1 MVKLSLGSECNSC
14 ICYKLF
20 ENREEEKDLATL
32 IVQNAQT
39 LKVLD
44 LSCYLKLNTEDI
56 QHILCSCKNLTEID
70 FSKSKLRTKSISALV
85 NFVPSDLLKLNL
97 SGLRINDRNLEKLV
111 KRCNKII
118 ELDLSSTL
126 ITLKGVILI
135 SDNLSNS
142 LVNLSLP
149 NEIGLCLYSSPD
161 LCEIIFLIAS
171 LKHLWWKSCD
181 VYELKRR
188 SEDHSRSS
196 EALEFEIIH
205 LKQMLQHLTINKIPH
220 NIADPSYPYGDN
232 GIWEI
237 KCEQDDFFPSYEF
250 QL

>member
-1 MVKLSLGSECNSC
+1 MRKTNRAKLMVFFSR
-14 ICYKLF
+14 F
-20 ENREEEKDLATL
+20 EGMRGEKQQQ
-32 IVQNAQT
+32 I
-39 LKVLD
+39 
-44 LSCYLKLNTEDI
+44 
-56 QHILCSCKNLTEID
+56 
-70 FSKSKLRTKSISALV
+70 FRT
-85 NFVPSDLLKLNL
+85 VP
-97 SGLRINDRNLEKLV
+97 
-111 KRCNKII
+111 
-118 ELDLSSTL
+118 
-126 ITLKGVILI
+126 
-135 SDNLSNS
+135 
-142 LVNLSLP
+142 
-149 NEIGLCLYSSPD
+149 
-161 LCEIIFLIAS
+161 S